1 MSIQDC
7 QQVVVTVEG
16 KGDSKQHAFASALG
30 EIQKKM
36 MQESEVILRIEP
48 LEVEV
53 VKAIEKTYKE
63 RFLFFFFPRI
73 RTSYHVE
80 LAVTVS
86 VTTLKVDEVT
96 FTQEMTGDPDG
107 IKIPILSKKI

>member
-1 MSIQDC
+1 MSVQDR

-48 LEVEV
+48 VEVEV
-53 VKAIEKTYKE
+53 VKAVQQSYKE

-73 RTSYHVE
+73 RTHYYAESN
-80 LAVTVS
+80 
-86 VTTLKVDEVT
+86 
-96 FTQEMTGDPDG
+96 
-107 IKIPILSKKI
+107 SKCDDDRIE

>member
-1 MSIQDC
+1 MSVQDC

-48 LEVEV
+48 VEVEV
-53 VKAIEKTYKE
+53 VKAVQQSYKE

-73 RTSYHVE
+73 RTHYYVE
-80 LAVTVS
+80 LKVTVN
-86 VTTLKVDEVT
+86 VTTIELNEVT
-96 FTQEMTGDPDG
+96 FTQETTSDPDG
-107 IKIPILSKKI
+107 IKIPVFSKKI